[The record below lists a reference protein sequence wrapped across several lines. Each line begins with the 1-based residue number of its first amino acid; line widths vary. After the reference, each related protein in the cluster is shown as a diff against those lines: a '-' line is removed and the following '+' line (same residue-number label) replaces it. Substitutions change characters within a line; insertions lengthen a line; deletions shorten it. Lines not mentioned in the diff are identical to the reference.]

1 MIILLLVLLLI
12 SVFFEGTVTT
22 LPLVFICLVCL
33 TIRMRSSAVF
43 FIAFLAGIFLDTF
56 ALRPIGVTSIFLLTA
71 VLLILLYQRKYEINS
86 YPFVFIASFLGSF
99 LYLLIFT
106 YQNIFMM
113 AGLSAV
119 IAVLLF
125 AIIRLISNQF
135 SLFHFEN

>member
-1 MIILLLVLLLI
+1 M
-12 SVFFEGTVTT
+12 TT